1 MRVCVWVCVRKNM
14 CLCLSVNVCVWC
26 QCVREGV
33 CGMCVFGVQASVC
46 VFMWTLVTTLTLCVQ
61 AMLEDREERK
71 KREALRETQ
80 RKKEEAREAAVQAA
94 KVGDTGLKL

>member
-1 MRVCVWVCVRKNM
+1 M
-14 CLCLSVNVCVWC
+14 CLWGPQVCL
-26 QCVREGV
+26 
-33 CGMCVFGVQASVC
+33 CVFT
-46 VFMWTLVTTLTLCVQ
+46 WTLVTTLTLCVQ

-94 KVGDTGLKL
+94 KVGDTWLKL